1 MARSWIIETYLI
13 IFFFIKC
20 FCSNYMKCLLDSYER
35 QIENLYWN
43 THWIQYLCQ
52 VSLDI
57 LWKAK
62 LRPIL
67 DAVLLRLKFIG
78 TNLDLCEANWI
89 LELDSTL
96 HLGSSNH
103 EFSFFVFFGLNQ
115 FIFPPKW
122 CHLNWPLICHF
133 LVFNLHL
140 KFMGP
145 FYGYQPIGLFY
156 FVGP

>member
-1 MARSWIIETYLI
+1 MNHGDIPSYLLFHQM
-13 IFFFIKC
+13 FFFKLHGMLIGFIRKT
-20 FCSNYMKCLLDSYER
+20 NR
-35 QIENLYWN
+35 NLYWN

-52 VSLDI
+52 ISLDI

-67 DAVLLRLKFIG
+67 DAVLLRLKFLG

-89 LELDSTL
+89 LELDPAL

-115 FIFPPKW
+115 FIFPSKW
-122 CHLNWPLICHF
+122 CHVSWALICHF

-145 FYGYQPIGLFY
+145 FYGCQPIGLFY